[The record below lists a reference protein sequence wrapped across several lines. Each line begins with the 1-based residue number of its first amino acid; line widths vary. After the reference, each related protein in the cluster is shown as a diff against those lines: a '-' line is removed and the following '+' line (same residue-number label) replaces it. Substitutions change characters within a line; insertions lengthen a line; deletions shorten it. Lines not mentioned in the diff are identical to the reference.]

1 MKHILIT
8 GASGG
13 IGLALVDYFLST
25 GQRNIV
31 CQYRS
36 NMSDLQAL
44 YMKYDIDF
52 EKHCHFVADLSEE
65 WCVEQ
70 LHKNVLEKTG
80 PVWGIVNLAGCSS
93 NGMSWKLSKEDFV
106 SVFKNNLLS
115 TFLVSKEFI
124 PEMREQNGGRIINIS
139 SVVGFTGAVGASH
152 YSAVKAGIVGLT
164 KSMALELANKNIT
177 VNALGLGYFEYGL
190 IDHLPR
196 PVQEDVKLKTPVKR
210 FGKGSEIGG
219 AIKFLVS
226 DEGAFTTGQV
236 VHINGGIYL

>member
-1 MKHILIT
+1 MKPFLLT

-13 IGLALVDYFLST
+13 IGLALIEYFLSN
-25 GQRNIV
+25 GEREIV

-36 NMSDLQAL
+36 NGKDLEAL
-44 YMKYDIDF
+44 YSKYDVDF
-52 EKHCHFVADLSEE
+52 EKHCHYTSDLSEE
-65 WCVEQ
+65 WCVSK
-70 LHKNVLEKTG
+70 LHDDMLTKTG
-80 PVWGIVNLAGCSS
+80 PIWGVVNLAGGSS
-93 NGMSWKLSKEDFV
+93 NGMSWKLTQQDFTN
-106 SVFKNNLLS
+106 VFKNNLLS

-124 PEMREQNGGRIINIS
+124 PEMREQKGGRIINVS
-139 SVVGFTGAVGASH
+139 SVVGFTGAAGASH
-152 YSAVKAGIVGLT
+152 YSAAKAGIVGLT

-190 IDHLPR
+190 IDHLPA

-219 AIKFLVS
+219 AIKFLMS

-236 VHINGGIYL
+236 IHINGGIYL